1 MVCVEDL
8 DMSKVLTRKL
18 WTKEIPNKKSPYSN
32 WENGEGE
39 KREGNNKTLLRVK
52 LQYTL

>member
-8 DMSKVLTRKL
+8 DMSKVFIRKF
-18 WTKEIPNKKSPYSN
+18 WIKEIFNKKLLYSN

-39 KREGNNKTLLRVK
+39 KREGNNKILFRVK
-52 LQYTL
+52 L